1 METIFTLLYI
11 PTGYKYKLS
20 KEECDKFILEDK
32 DNFKVLEK
40 EYVPPVDE
48 EISNIESIVVG
59 LEKSTKSVEKKQSSN
74 SMLDMLIS
82 KGT

>member
-1 METIFTLLYI
+1 METTFTLLYI

-40 EYVPPVDE
+40 EYVPPVDDE
-48 EISNIESIVVG
+48 FSNIESIVVG
-59 LEKSTKSVEKKQSSN
+59 LEKRTKQAETKSPAN

-82 KGT
+82 KGA

>member
-1 METIFTLLYI
+1 METTFTLLYI